1 MAVHKKRK
9 KKKAGMPSL
18 PVNSFADIAF
28 LLIVFFVIASTLSQ
42 TRGIVADIPSGEKSE
57 SKTDKTTILQLHED
71 RMTFNDKVVTL
82 PALKKRLAELE
93 FHKKEA
99 EAKIVLLEAI
109 GNVEYQTYFS
119 AMTAISAAGGV
130 IAIVKED
137 GE

>member
-1 MAVHKKRK
+1 
-9 KKKAGMPSL
+9 MPSL

-57 SKTDKTTILQLHED
+57 SKDDKTTILQLHED

-82 PALKKRLAELE
+82 HTLRERLAELE
-93 FHKKEA
+93 LGEKEE
-99 EAKIVLLEAI
+99 EAKIVLLEAV
-109 GNVEYQTYFS
+109 GNVEYETYFG

-137 GE
+137 GK